1 MMTLNIVAA
10 IKNTPRTP
18 LKGGIVRWRLLRFQL
33 VCTTIIFIHTFS
45 FSPTYAQTWDLVWS
59 DEFDAAGI
67 DVGKW
72 EFMIGDGSAYGIPG
86 WGNNELEY
94 YRRENATIENGK
106 LVITAKK
113 ETFGGKSYTSARM
126 RTLTKGDWA
135 YGRFEI
141 RAKLPFGKGIWPA
154 IWMLPSD
161 NVYGGWAASGE
172 IDIMELV
179 GHEPNRMH
187 GTLHFGGAWPNNTS
201 TTGSY
206 TLPAGN
212 FSDDF
217 HTFRLEWQPGEMRW
231 YMDDLHFQTRT
242 QWHSTGGPF
251 PAPFNQRF
259 HLLLNLAVGG
269 NWPGSPDATTTFP
282 QRMEVDYVRV
292 YRDRS
297 VRVDTREDR
306 FVPQSYALHQNFP
319 NPFNPT
325 TTLHYDLPQADSVSL
340 EIYDLTGKKIAT
352 LVEKQQSAGQY
363 ALRFDASA
371 LSSGV
376 YIASLRTTRFQK
388 EIKMLLLR

>member
-1 MMTLNIVAA
+1 MITA
-10 IKNTPRTP
+10 RTKKSARRSAS
-18 LKGGIVRWRLLRFQL
+18 LGL
-33 VCTTIIFIHTFS
+33 VFCACLATSLH
-45 FSPTYAQTWDLVWS
+45 AQTWDLIWS

-67 DVGKW
+67 DVDKW
-72 EFMIGDGSAYGIPG
+72 DFQIGDGSAYGIPG

-106 LVITAKK
+106 LIITAKK
-113 ETFGGKSYTSARM
+113 EAFAGKSYTSARM
-126 RTLTKGDWA
+126 RTIMKGDWT

-154 IWMLPSD
+154 IWMLSTD

-179 GHEPNRMH
+179 GHEPNRVH
-187 GTLHFGGAWPNNTS
+187 GTLHFGGASPNNTS

-217 HTFRLEWQPGEMRW
+217 HVFRLEWQPGEMRW
-231 YMDDLHFQTRT
+231 YIDNVHFQTRT
-242 QWHSTGGPF
+242 QWWSRGGPF

-259 HLLLNLAVGG
+259 HLLLNVAVGG
-269 NWPGSPDATTTFP
+269 NWPGNPDATTTFP

-297 VRVDTREDR
+297 VSVEERNDE
-306 FVPQSYALHQNFP
+306 FAPKSFALHQNFP
-319 NPFNPT
+319 NPFNPA
-325 TTLHYDLPQADSVSL
+325 TTLHYDLPQADSVTL
-340 EIYDLTGKKIAT
+340 EIYDLAGKKIAT
-352 LVEKQQSAGQY
+352 LVDKQQSAGQY
-363 ALRFDASA
+363 ALHFDGSA

-376 YIASLRTTRFQK
+376 YIARLRTTRFQK
-388 EIKMLLLR
+388 EIKMLLMR